1 MHLAQSK
8 VSLEPFQRL
17 IGSRDEVLV
26 ELRRVRNSFAY
37 LKIRMGA
44 LTVQRTVKVWETQLG
59 GLPQNLQCKFLKI
72 SESTKSIEKKGI

>member
-26 ELRRVRNSFAY
+26 ELRCSIPRETTLEISGVRKESSSFLLLFSSS
-37 LKIRMGA
+37 LK
-44 LTVQRTVKVWETQLG
+44 
-59 GLPQNLQCKFLKI
+59 
-72 SESTKSIEKKGI
+72 EKKEELTTCTNNIHSR

>member
-26 ELRRVRNSFAY
+26 ELRRVRN
-37 LKIRMGA
+37 LRREKR
-44 LTVQRTVKVWETQLG
+44 
-59 GLPQNLQCKFLKI
+59 KFLFLV
-72 SESTKSIEKKGI
+72 SFGIYL

>member
-26 ELRRVRNSFAY
+26 ELRRVRNTQDFQKSSSFWY
-37 LKIRMGA
+37 LFLLAKGEKVQLTICSNIPTNRYEYPPRYVLIRKDD
-44 LTVQRTVKVWETQLG
+44 R
-59 GLPQNLQCKFLKI
+59 
-72 SESTKSIEKKGI
+72 